1 METVQTA
8 PVFAKRDLLQKT
20 VLWERT
26 KFLACLGKK
35 DDSLRPD
42 SALREKASRAVI
54 WGGERVTESRDTPLM
69 LPIHPLTINLSLKFQ
84 SGRIA
89 KYIYI
94 FELKEIYFTSIAKWL
109 RHPVQ
114 CTLPGIRF
122 KLVYALTSQVLLY
135 LQPLLCIHSDL
146 DSVKLN
152 SVTRDGHS
160 KS

>member
-8 PVFAKRDLLQKT
+8 PVFAKRGLLQKT

-54 WGGERVTESRDTPLM
+54 WGGERVSESREMPLM
-69 LPIHPLTINLSLKFQ
+69 PPIHPLTINLSLKFQ
-84 SGRIA
+84 SERIA

-94 FELKEIYFTSIAKWL
+94 WAQGDIL
-109 RHPVQ
+109 H
-114 CTLPGIRF
+114 
-122 KLVYALTSQVLLY
+122 
-135 LQPLLCIHSDL
+135 L
-146 DSVKLN
+146 D
-152 SVTRDGHS
+152 RQMA
-160 KS
+160 